1 MSRSFGTVPPNGGR
15 ANISPENQER
25 YRRKLVPGSVEAGDG
40 PFSEEVWTQKAKRL
54 AKRDRAKKE
63 RRRQLDDVDEL

>member
-25 YRRKLVPGSVEAGDG
+25 YRRKLVPSPVAASDG

-54 AKRDRAKKE
+54 AKRNRAKKE
-63 RRRQLDDVDEL
+63 RRRQWDDC